1 MKKRGMG
8 WIPDF
13 PDFRDWTE
21 EKREVKEL
29 LKKTS
34 VEKKKRLPAEVD
46 LRKWCSPVKDQGD
59 LGSCTAQAAISLL
72 EYYEKRA
79 FNKYIEG
86 SRNFLYKVTRKL
98 LGWEGD
104 SGAFIRTTIG
114 AMVLFGVPP
123 EEYWPY
129 DEKNFDKEPTPFCYA
144 FAQNYQAIKYYRLDT
159 PSLSRETLLRRV
171 KSHLAS
177 GLALIFGFSV
187 YSSYEQAEE
196 DGGKIPFPCEKER
209 SEGGHALM
217 AVGYSDLI
225 EIKNELCG
233 KKTIGALLIKNSWG
247 TDWGDRGYGWL
258 PYEYVLKGLAV
269 DWWTI
274 LKNEW
279 VDTSKFK

>member
-21 EKREVKEL
+21 KKREIRDL

-34 VEKKKRLPAEVD
+34 VEKRKKLPSEVD
-46 LRKWCSPVKDQGD
+46 LRKWCSPVKDQGE

-79 FNKYIEG
+79 FNNYIQG

-129 DEKNFDKEPTPFCYA
+129 DEKNFDREPTPFCYA

-159 PSLSRETLLRRV
+159 PSLSRDALLRRI

-196 DGGKIPFPCEKER
+196 DGGKIPYPCEKEKA
-209 SEGGHALM
+209 EGGHALM
-217 AVGYSDLI
+217 AVGYSDRI

-233 KKTIGALLIKNSWG
+233 EKTEGAILIKNSWG
-247 TDWGDRGYGWL
+247 KEWGDGGYGWL
-258 PYEYVLKGLAV
+258 PYEYVLRGLAV

-274 LKNEW
+274 IKNEW
-279 VDTSKFK
+279 VDTSNFK